1 MFDQSGGWK
10 PDTVHQIIFWPGKDV
25 PESARVCVVDGSPE
39 GYRPIAAAVATV
51 ALVTV
56 VAAGIGIIAWMI

>member
-1 MFDQSGGWK
+1 
-10 PDTVHQIIFWPGKDV
+10 VHQIIFWPGKDV

>member
-10 PDTVHQIIFWPGKDV
+10 PCAPNHFLAFGKDV